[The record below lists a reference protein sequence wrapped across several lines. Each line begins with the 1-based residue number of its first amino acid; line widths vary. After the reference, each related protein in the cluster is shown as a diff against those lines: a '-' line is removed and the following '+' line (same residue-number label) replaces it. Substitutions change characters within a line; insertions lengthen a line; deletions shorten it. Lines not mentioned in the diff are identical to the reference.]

1 MTLGDLLALLR
12 ARKGGAYYS
21 DVAEAVEIPILH
33 LVRAERT
40 FSTPQLTPEELTRL
54 AEYFAVPVE
63 RLEDARRRSRADLTS
78 YLAECEKEHR
88 PAALTLV
95 GQQKVSGA
103 ILWRDRHAV
112 ALRQPDGAALV
123 VYRSN
128 VDSWEEETT

>member
-54 AEYFAVPVE
+54 AEYFEVPVE

-88 PAALTLV
+88 PAELTLV
-95 GQQKVSGA
+95 GQQKVSGG
-103 ILWRDRHAV
+103 IIWRDRHAV
-112 ALRQPDGAALV
+112 ALRQPDGSALV